1 MQPAQ
6 NSLDLQ
12 NVSALPNGSAEPAQA
27 SKKTFFSKKFILLGI
42 IALIVSIAGYLIFI
56 DPLLIHKVS
65 TRVLGMKID
74 YKFYDDQ
81 RGLVYFLYPKEGKVV
96 QEANATVIWKYA
108 DEYDE
113 TKDNAVIIAQFI
125 ESLPT
130 SDNCRFTHK
139 NIQACSEILNSTET
153 YSYHITRPGVIY
165 KINFGTKS
173 QAMLRNGKISD
184 DPFFLR
190 VIHSM
195 LISPIQ
201 KPIEGNVEFLGY
213 KIKLPKGWKARSTT
227 LDIEIEY
234 FDDVISNVELT
245 KDDHVVKFIGS
256 WGTGRGYCDTTIF
269 DNGEITHR
277 KSLQITSDIY
287 RLDFF
292 NSSNQEK
299 DTYLR
304 TTDYITDKVYKT
316 PKYEFELCGKNIQ
329 GGDSLESGSR
339 LGHVIYLLPQ
349 NFQPEILNEMDQII
363 RDIANY
369 QSKKPKK

>member
-1 MQPAQ
+1 
-6 NSLDLQ
+6 
-12 NVSALPNGSAEPAQA
+12 
-27 SKKTFFSKKFILLGI
+27 
-42 IALIVSIAGYLIFI
+42 
-56 DPLLIHKVS
+56 
-65 TRVLGMKID
+65 
-74 YKFYDDQ
+74 
-81 RGLVYFLYPKEGKVV
+81 
-96 QEANATVIWKYA
+96 
-108 DEYDE
+108 
-113 TKDNAVIIAQFI
+113 
-125 ESLPT
+125 
-130 SDNCRFTHK
+130 
-139 NIQACSEILNSTET
+139 
-153 YSYHITRPGVIY
+153 
-165 KINFGTKS
+165 
-173 QAMLRNGKISD
+173 MLRNGKISD

-201 KPIEGNVEFLGY
+201 KHIEGNVEFLGY